1 MVGVSRAQTHN
12 HSCHAMMLHITNNS
26 SPNCHGNT
34 HYTMYAHSV
43 IHTAG
48 GATQC
53 VWRRLN
59 PFTLRWRIVLPTS
72 YGLILG
78 IFCTKTCRL
87 HSTILLHGIAHFSDD
102 PFELECL
109 KMSLKLDYS
118 TYYMLKKQTISTT
131 GYSKLINQ
139 K

>member
-1 MVGVSRAQTHN
+1 MPAHLLFFQTFLPTRLLGPTRLLNFRIFSHQHCYSDSKVIRHPRVIFVN
-12 HSCHAMMLHITNNS
+12 Q
-26 SPNCHGNT
+26 P
-34 HYTMYAHSV
+34 SV
-43 IHTAG
+43 W
-48 GATQC
+48 Q
-53 VWRRLN
+53 RQQQN

-118 TYYMLKKQTISTT
+118 TYYMLKKKT
-131 GYSKLINQ
+131 
-139 K
+139 